1 MPDALDAT
9 PYDALLLLS
18 FGGPEGPDDV
28 VPFLENVT
36 RGRGI
41 PKERL
46 KEVGQHYFLFGG
58 VSPINDQ
65 NRALLDALRKDFA
78 DHGLDLPVYWG
89 NRNWAP
95 YLTDTLR
102 EMVRDGR
109 RRVLVLAT
117 SAYAS
122 YSGCRQYRENLA
134 DAIAALQAEGLEPPK
149 IDKLRHYFNHPGFV
163 EPMTDGVLRSLA
175 DLPEELRDGAHIAF
189 TTHSIP
195 TTAADTSGPV
205 EGHGDGGAY
214 VRQHLD
220 VARLIADAVR
230 ERTGVD
236 HPWQLVYQ
244 SRSGAPHIPWLEP
257 DICDHL
263 EERHAAGVPAVVMAP
278 HRLRLRP
285 HGSPVRPRHRSHGQG
300 RRTGSSGTA
309 FRHRGR
315 RPALR
320 RGGPRPDPGTRPGGA
335 RRTGHPLRP
344 RHARREPRPVPGRL
358 LPGPRPPPRSR
369 GRGQPLRV
377 RRPVIDPLHKDLLE
391 IAREAALRAGDLLR
405 DGRPADLGVADTKS
419 SPVDVVTEMDI
430 AAEKLIT
437 GLISERRPDDGFL
450 GEEGASVEGSTG
462 IRWVIDPLDGTVN
475 YLYGLPTWAVS
486 IAAEQDGETVAG
498 VVFAPMRGRRTTRC
512 AAAARGRPAPGPANA
527 G

>member
-1 MPDALDAT
+1 MPEALDST

-36 RGRGI
+36 KGRGI

-102 EMVRDGR
+102 ELVRDGHR
-109 RRVLVLAT
+109 RILTLAT

-134 DAIAALQAEGLEPPK
+134 DSLAALEAEGLELPR

-163 EPMTDGVLRSLA
+163 RPMIDGVLQSLA
-175 DLPEELRDGAHIAF
+175 QLPEDVRESAQLAF

-195 TTAADTSGPV
+195 TAAADTSGTV
-205 EGHGDGGAY
+205 EEHGEGGAY
-214 VRQHLD
+214 VAQHLD
-220 VARLIADAVR
+220 VARLIADAVA
-230 ERTGVD
+230 EETGVAD
-236 HPWQLVYQ
+236 RPWQLVYQ

-263 EERHAAGVPAVVMAP
+263 EERHEAGAAAVVMVPIGFVSDHMEVLYDLDTEATAKAAELGLPVARSATVGADPRFAAAIRDLVQERARAERGEDVSPCFLGALGPSHDLCPVGCCPARTPKPAAAGVD
-278 HRLRLRP
+278 
-285 HGSPVRPRHRSHGQG
+285 SPY
-300 RRTGSSGTA
+300 A
-309 FRHRGR
+309 
-315 RPALR
+315 
-320 RGGPRPDPGTRPGGA
+320 
-335 RRTGHPLRP
+335 
-344 RHARREPRPVPGRL
+344 
-358 LPGPRPPPRSR
+358 
-369 GRGQPLRV
+369 
-377 RRPVIDPLHKDLLE
+377 
-391 IAREAALRAGDLLR
+391 
-405 DGRPADLGVADTKS
+405 
-419 SPVDVVTEMDI
+419 
-430 AAEKLIT
+430 
-437 GLISERRPDDGFL
+437 
-450 GEEGASVEGSTG
+450 
-462 IRWVIDPLDGTVN
+462 
-475 YLYGLPTWAVS
+475 
-486 IAAEQDGETVAG
+486 
-498 VVFAPMRGRRTTRC
+498 
-512 AAAARGRPAPGPANA
+512 
-527 G
+527 

>member
-1 MPDALDAT
+1 MPDALDAS

-46 KEVGQHYFLFGG
+46 KEVGRHYFLFGG
-58 VSPINDQ
+58 VSPINGL

-78 DHGLDLPVYWG
+78 GHGLDLPVYWG

-95 YLTDTLR
+95 YVTDTLR
-102 EMVRDGR
+102 EIVADGH

-122 YSGCRQYRENLA
+122 YSGCRQYREDLA
-134 DAIAALQAEGLEPPK
+134 AALAALETEGLPLPR

-163 EPMTDGVLRSLA
+163 EPMTEGVLNSLA
-175 DLPEELRDGAHIAF
+175 DLPEDVRAGAHIAF

-195 TTAADTSGPV
+195 HSAADTSGPV

-214 VRQHLD
+214 LRQHLD

-236 HPWQLVYQ
+236 HPWRLVYQ

-263 EERHAAGVPAVVMAP
+263 EELHGAGVPAVVMAP
-278 HRLRLRP
+278 IGFVSDHMEVLYDLDTEATAKA
-285 HGSPVRPRHRSHGQG
+285 GELGLPVRRSATAGADPRFAAAIRDLIVE
-300 RRTGSSGTA
+300 RAAT
-309 FRHRGR
+309 
-315 RPALR
+315 
-320 RGGPRPDPGTRPGGA
+320 
-335 RRTGHPLRP
+335 
-344 RHARREPRPVPGRL
+344 E
-358 LPGPRPPPRSR
+358 
-369 GRGQPLRV
+369 RGQQATPCALGTLGPSHHV
-377 RRPVIDPLHKDLLE
+377 CPVGCCP
-391 IAREAALRAGDLLR
+391 AR
-405 DGRPADLGVADTKS
+405 
-419 SPVDVVTEMDI
+419 
-430 AAEKLIT
+430 
-437 GLISERRPDDGFL
+437 
-450 GEEGASVEGSTG
+450 
-462 IRWVIDPLDGTVN
+462 
-475 YLYGLPTWAVS
+475 
-486 IAAEQDGETVAG
+486 
-498 VVFAPMRGRRTTRC
+498 APKP
-512 AAAARGRPAPGPANA
+512 AAAGADSPYA
-527 G
+527 